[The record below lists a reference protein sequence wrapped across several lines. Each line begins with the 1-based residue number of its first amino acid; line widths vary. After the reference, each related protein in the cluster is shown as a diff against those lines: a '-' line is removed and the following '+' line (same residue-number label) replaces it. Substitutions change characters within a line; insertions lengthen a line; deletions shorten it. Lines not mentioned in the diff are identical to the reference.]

1 MLLGAVILGVGLI
14 VAFMLIGQWFV
25 NASPAA
31 VVKGLKRAGI
41 LLVLLVIVALA
52 ATGRLGWA
60 LAALAGLAP
69 WAGRIFRLLMMGQIM
84 RRMGLFGGPS
94 GFHTPGSGSGGFG
107 FGMPGGGGRQ
117 TGPGTSE
124 VETDHLRMTLH
135 HASGRMSGEVL
146 AGPFAGRYLDDL
158 DPVERLDLW
167 RQLRGDPDSAR
178 VYETWLD
185 RNDPDWRD
193 RAEGAGDQAGGG
205 QGAAG
210 STDGTM
216 TRAEALRILDLQEGA
231 TADEIKRAY
240 RRVMASAHPDHG
252 GSSWMAAKVN
262 EAKRVLLGD

>member
-14 VAFMLIGQWFV
+14 VAFLLIGQWFV
-25 NASPAA
+25 NASPAQIA
-31 VVKGLKRAGI
+31 KALKRAGVVV
-41 LLVLLVIVALA
+41 LLLVIIVLA

-60 LAALAGLAP
+60 MAALAGMAP
-69 WAGRIFRLLMMGQIM
+69 WAGRIFRLLMMGQLM

-124 VETDHLRMTLH
+124 VATDHLRMTLH
-135 HASGRMSGEVL
+135 HASGQMSGEVL
-146 AGPFAGRYLDDL
+146 TGPFAGRQLDDL

-167 RQLRGDPDSAR
+167 RQVRGDPDSAR

-185 RNDPDWRD
+185 RHDPDWRD
-193 RAEGAGDQAGGG
+193 RAEGAGDRAGGS

-210 STDGTM
+210 SADGAM
-216 TRAEALRILDLQEGA
+216 TRAEALRILELEEGA

-262 EAKRVLLGD
+262 EAKRVLLGG